1 MVAYRSPKP
10 LVKVQILTFVLNSA
24 SLMDRTRGYGPLD
37 MGSIPMSSI
46 NNNHFGE
53 GGISPCESL
62 RKTSRDRHLLIR
74 ITG

>member
-10 LVKVQILTFVLNSA
+10 LVGVQIPAFLLYSV
-24 SLMDRTRGYGPLD
+24 SLMERTSGYGPLD
-37 MGSIPMSSI
+37 AGSIPALSI
-46 NNNHFGE
+46 DNNHFWE
-53 GGISPCESL
+53 GGISPCELL